1 MSIYKK
7 KGNNNSNHLVIEKLT
22 DLLKLSPEEL
32 KNAHYSDF
40 SGKYFE
46 QINDEVIKL
55 ENNPKII
62 QKEINAPTNNNQDKK
77 EIQNNNENKNIIY
90 KKHNIEYENK
100 NNSINIRNKYIK
112 KEEEEEYVPQYKSI
126 GVTVSRKKKIDV
138 MRNINNIPIGGYN
151 IYNNNEDYFPI
162 RKIIFNIIYNTV
174 FGQEI
179 AISGS
184 SNILGNWDKNRLLF
198 LNWSQGN
205 KWVGEIDLNEDN
217 LEDFEFKFVLC
228 LNKKIICWEPG
239 ENNNV
244 YFSGLINEI
253 KEYTNGKY
261 NKYQYEYDRNNGE
274 LLLNCKWGS

>member
-1 MSIYKK
+1 MSIYKN
-7 KGNNNSNHLVIEKLT
+7 KGNNNSNHLVIEKLS
-22 DLLKLSPEEL
+22 DLLKLSPDEL

-62 QKEINAPTNNNQDKK
+62 KKEIDTQNNNIQDQK

-100 NNSINIRNKYIK
+100 NNNINIRNKHIK

-126 GVTVSRKKKIDV
+126 GVSVSRKKKIDV
-138 MRNINNIPIGGYN
+138 MRHINNIPIEGYN

-162 RKIIFNIIYNTV
+162 RKIIFSIIYNTV
-174 FGQEI
+174 FGEEI
-179 AISGS
+179 AVSGS
-184 SNILGNWDKNRLLF
+184 SDILGNWDKNKLLF

-205 KWVGEIDLNEDN
+205 KWVGEIDLNEDD

-228 LNKKIICWEPG
+228 LNKRIIGWEPG

-244 YFSGLINEI
+244 YFTGLINEI
-253 KEYTNGKY
+253 KEYPNGKY

-274 LLLNCKWGS
+274 LLLICKWGN

>member
-205 KWVGEIDLNEDN
+205 KWVGEIDLNEDD

-244 YFSGLINEI
+244 YFNDLINEI

>member
-1 MSIYKK
+1 MNILKK
-7 KGNNNSNHLVIEKLT
+7 KENNNSNHLVIEKLT

-244 YFSGLINEI
+244 YFSDLINEI